1 MDSHHDIYLSQFK
14 KGIKMYHA
22 SCMLFY
28 VRLVCYP
35 LKIIFQTDP
44 DW

>member
-1 MDSHHDIYLSQFK
+1 
-14 KGIKMYHA
+14 MYHA

-44 DW
+44 GGRIAIAAKKF